1 MKASLALTAVLIA
14 FPSCSSLPPGTSLEY
29 STAVGGMPVA
39 ARYTV
44 GGKAVIS
51 LLPRLPF
58 GPAGLHE
65 GSLFPAAQ
73 K

>member
-1 MKASLALTAVLIA
+1 MRAAMLVAASIA
-14 FPSCSSLPPGTSLEY
+14 FPSCSSLPQGTALEY
-29 STAVGGMPVA
+29 STAVGGVPVS

-51 LLPRLPF
+51 LLPRLPS
-58 GPAGLHE
+58 GPGGPPD
-65 GSLFPAAQ
+65 GSLFPVSQ